1 MKTSLVTL
9 ALAAVPASAFMGG
22 FMGKNFAAPTTKA
35 STTTTTMF
43 LNFGGKKAPT
53 KAAPAAAPKAAP
65 AAKKGGVSI
74 PKPAGKAAPAAKPAA
89 KVVSKVAPKK
99 AAPVAPAKKA
109 APAAVKKVAAPVKK
123 AAPAP
128 KKAVAAP
135 VSNPDFAGGLI
146 GSDVEAIRFDPWNL
160 AAERD
165 PEGLAWYRSSELK
178 HGRICMLAALGLFV
192 QSAFH
197 LPDDVF
203 SNPKGLDALFQVS
216 AERPQAIA
224 QILIAIG
231 AIEVAGLAAN
241 EGKAPGDFGFDP
253 LNLAPKDE
261 EAFNALQ
268 LKEIKNGRLAMISV
282 AGMLIQETLTN
293 QGVLEQINR
302 YGYGEG
308 AEGEGRRKGGRL
320 IVVPFAYPISSQ
332 NTRPYPHTYTYSLS
346 PLHPS
351 LSHNQ
356 QRPLEPLQ

>member
-43 LNFGGKKAPT
+43 LNFGKKAAAAPAK
-53 KAAPAAAPKAAP
+53 KAAPAAPT
-65 AAKKGGVSI
+65 KKGGVSI
-74 PKPAGKAAPAAKPAA
+74 PKPAGKSAPAAKPAA

-99 AAPVAPAKKA
+99 AAPAAPAKKA

-128 KKAVAAP
+128 KKVAAP

-253 LNLAPKDE
+253 LNLAPKTE
-261 EAFNALQ
+261 EAFNELQ

-293 QGVLEQINR
+293 QGVLEQINS
-302 YGYGEG
+302 G
-308 AEGEGRRKGGRL
+308 
-320 IVVPFAYPISSQ
+320 
-332 NTRPYPHTYTYSLS
+332 HLS
-346 PLHPS
+346 PF
-351 LSHNQ
+351 NDGQ
-356 QRPLEPLQ
+356 GAF